1 MPGRRRAQQNRTHRD
16 TNTSLRYALDQIPTS
31 EMTAQQK
38 SNFLDHIAKVFFFIL
53 QEFMNNQQ
61 NIPPRRN
68 IPDFP
73 EAFHQSLFDL
83 QVLTVNF
90 MENSTEEHYNLGAR
104 IMTLMATAS
113 TEDENRILQFALQDL
128 HQRCPQTKRPSS
140 SAPIRWLWHKHQDSL
155 RRQTIELSAVQTFFD
170 IT

>member
-1 MPGRRRAQQNRTHRD
+1 MPGRRRTQQNRSHRD
-16 TNTSLRYALDQIPTS
+16 TNTLLRYALDQIPTS

-68 IPDFP
+68 IPDIP

-83 QVLTVNF
+83 QVLTVQF
-90 MENSTEEHYNLGAR
+90 MESGTEEHYP
-104 IMTLMATAS
+104 
-113 TEDENRILQFALQDL
+113 EDQV
-128 HQRCPQTKRPSS
+128 
-140 SAPIRWLWHKHQDSL
+140 
-155 RRQTIELSAVQTFFD
+155 RQNPD
-170 IT
+170 